1 MSIQQTETIQR
12 LWDRFIREQLA
23 AIPPEERR
31 AYEQQFEDRFSELVE
46 QGSAAKGDGGDGFL
60 DMIGFGGKGPVAFED
75 MAYPYVKPDF
85 DDSVVPSQLHAAAEL
100 YFIYQYERS
109 KVFQVVDVLLR
120 LFHHGRMRIQR
131 GPGARGLY
139 LLEKWQPLRYTL
151 RHREI
156 AYRRAFNYGLN
167 PTPAGA
173 VVNRNFHRQMVGFMV
188 ALAQYFR
195 DLLIGEVIRGGQLI
209 EQRPF
214 GSVATV
220 QRIGLDLRYALDR
233 ATYGNIYALA
243 VETGHYLKQVLTLLD
258 APDIKKAFD
267 ANTKW
272 NVVEIVSQRYL
283 GGMAEISQRA
293 KMAESGR
300 RILQFVADN
309 DFKTAIDPL
318 LFQSEMRPMGPHAE
332 AWLAAYRMTRE
343 GRGFPGVMPALR
355 GVLGGGPAGV
365 GGSAAREMMDEP
377 ALADI

>member
-1 MSIQQTETIQR
+1 MTIQHTETLQR
-12 LWDRFIREQLA
+12 LWQRFSRDQLA
-23 AIPPEERR
+23 GIPPEERR
-31 AYEQQFEDRFSELVE
+31 AFEQQFEDRFAELL
-46 QGSAAKGDGGDGFL
+46 QKGADAPAGGDGFL
-60 DMIGFGGKGPVAFED
+60 DLLGFGGKGPVAFEE
-75 MAYPYVKPDF
+75 MGYPHIQPDF
-85 DDSVVPSQLHAAAEL
+85 DDSVVPSQLHAASEL

-120 LFHHGRMRIQR
+120 LFHHGRMRLNR

-139 LLEKWQPLRYTL
+139 LLEKWQPLRYTQ
-151 RHREI
+151 RHREM
-156 AYRRAFNYGLN
+156 AYRRAFNYGTN
-167 PTPAGA
+167 SAPGGA
-173 VVNRNFHRQMVGFMV
+173 VVNRNFHRQLVGFMV
-188 ALAQYFR
+188 SLAQYFR

-220 QRIGLDLRYALDR
+220 QRLGLDLRYALDR
-233 ATYGNIYALA
+233 STYGSIYSLA
-243 VETGHYLKQVLTLLD
+243 TETGHYLKQVLSLLD

-300 RILQFVADN
+300 RVLQFVADH
-309 DFKTAIDPL
+309 DFKTGVDPL
-318 LFQSEMRPMGPHAE
+318 NFQSQMRPIGPHAE

-343 GRGFPGVMPALR
+343 GRGFVGVTPALK
-355 GVLGGGPAGV
+355 
-365 GGSAAREMMDEP
+365 D
-377 ALADI
+377 ALDTRSRRQPETAFADL

>member
-1 MSIQQTETIQR
+1 MTIQQTETIQR
-12 LWDRFIREQLA
+12 LWDRFIRDQLTN
-23 AIPPEERR
+23 IPPEERR
-31 AYEQQFEDRFSELVE
+31 AYEQQFEDRFADLVQRGAE
-46 QGSAAKGDGGDGFL
+46 TQTGGDGFL
-60 DMIGFGGKGPVAFED
+60 DLIGFGGKGPVAFEE

-109 KVFQVVDVLLR
+109 KVFQVVDTLLR
-120 LFHHGRMRIQR
+120 LFHHGKIRIQR

-139 LLEKWQPLRYTL
+139 LLEKWKPLHYTL
-151 RHREI
+151 RHREV
-156 AYRRAFNYGLN
+156 AYGRAFHYGNN
-167 PTPAGA
+167 PLPAGA
-173 VVNRNFHRQMVGFMV
+173 VVNRNFHRQLLGFMV

-195 DLLIGEVIRGGQLI
+195 DLQIGEVIRGGQTI

-220 QRIGLDLRYALDR
+220 QRLALDLRYALDR
-233 ATYGNIYALA
+233 ATYGNIYSLA
-243 VETGHYLKQVLTLLD
+243 METGHHLKQMLNLLD
-258 APDIKKAFD
+258 TPDIKKAFD

-300 RILQFVADN
+300 RILQFVADH
-309 DFKTAIDPL
+309 DFKTGVDPI

-343 GRGFPGVMPALR
+343 GRGFPGVTPALR
-355 GVLGGGPAGV
+355 GVLGGAANRSSV
-365 GGSAAREMMDEP
+365 GEM
-377 ALADI
+377 ALADY